1 MKGTKLA
8 VVVGMTVAA
17 VSLAAPAQADDYDA
31 PFNNTIHR
39 FGIYGPQDYNAWL
52 AKISCE
58 RLSRGVDGD
67 AYKSATFL
75 QRLARSR
82 WRRGAPGAR
91 TTGRRPT
98 SWPVP

>member
-39 FGIYGPQDYNAWL
+39 FGI
-52 AKISCE
+52 
-58 RLSRGVDGD
+58 
-67 AYKSATFL
+67 
-75 QRLARSR
+75 
-82 WRRGAPGAR
+82 
-91 TTGRRPT
+91 
-98 SWPVP
+98 

>member
-39 FGIYGPQDYNAWL
+39 FGIYGPQETTTL
-52 AKISCE
+52 GLP
-58 RLSRGVDGD
+58 R
-67 AYKSATFL
+67 SA
-75 QRLARSR
+75 AN
-82 WRRGAPGAR
+82 G
-91 TTGRRPT
+91 
-98 SWPVP
+98 

>member
-75 QRLARSR
+75 PATQPAARNH
-82 WRRGAPGAR
+82 PGPSVSVP
-91 TTGRRPT
+91 GRRDRSLLP
-98 SWPVP
+98 

>member
-1 MKGTKLA
+1 
-8 VVVGMTVAA
+8 
-17 VSLAAPAQADDYDA
+17 
-31 PFNNTIHR
+31 HR

-75 QRLARSR
+75 QRNLTGGIVALHA
-82 WRRGAPGAR
+82 GYKPGKQ
-91 TTGRRPT
+91 TPQ
-98 SWPVP
+98 